1 MALHTWIL
9 QCLITALW
17 KNNARMWLSNL
28 QTLTIFSGDIEMQFG
43 ISKRAM
49 LKMKRGK
56 VVQSEEIVFLGGEMI
71 KAVKD
76 EQGYK
81 YLGVAI

>member
-1 MALHTWIL
+1 
-9 QCLITALW
+9 
-17 KNNARMWLSNL
+17 MWLSNL

>member
-1 MALHTWIL
+1 
-9 QCLITALW
+9 
-17 KNNARMWLSNL
+17 
-28 QTLTIFSGDIEMQFG
+28 MQFG

-49 LKMKRGK
+49 LEMKRGK

-71 KAVKD
+71 KALKD